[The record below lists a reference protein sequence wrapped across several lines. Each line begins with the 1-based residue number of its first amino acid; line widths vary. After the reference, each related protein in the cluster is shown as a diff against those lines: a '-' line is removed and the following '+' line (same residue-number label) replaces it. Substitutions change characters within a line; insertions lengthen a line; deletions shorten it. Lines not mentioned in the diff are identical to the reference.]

1 MGSDL
6 FGSFAES
13 TVAALVVSGNSAELI
28 KGANFL
34 YPLVISAVGILVC
47 LFSTF
52 FTCAFPIKPNDE
64 KNKDGKKKFW
74 NFIKK
79 IKKNYLMLY
88 HKYFRKQIWFNWK
101 YS

>member
-79 IKKNYLMLY
+79 IKKKL
-88 HKYFRKQIWFNWK
+88 FNAL
-101 YS
+101 S